1 MIVRLSGPVA
11 APIFEIDD
19 WEGKPVRLSKT
30 SWKHIRKN
38 RPEMEEALDAIRI
51 TVNDPDIVNES
62 HVLGKAVGAVRRVL
76 SRIGPH
82 PRYRALY
89 VRVPIE
95 YGPHANWVTTA
106 YLDALPPVGEVIYA
120 RIPSR

>member
-1 MIVRLSGPVA
+1 MA
-11 APIFEIDD
+11 APVFETQD
-19 WEGKPVRLSKT
+19 WEGKTVRLSKT
-30 SWKHIRKN
+30 QWKHIRTN
-38 RPEMEEALDAIRI
+38 HLEMEEALDAIRI
-51 TVNDPDIVNES
+51 TVEDPDIVTES
-62 HVLGKAVGAVRRVL
+62 HVHGKAVGSFRRVL
-76 SRIGPH
+76 SRLGPH

-106 YLDALPPVGEVIYA
+106 YLDALPPDGEVIYA